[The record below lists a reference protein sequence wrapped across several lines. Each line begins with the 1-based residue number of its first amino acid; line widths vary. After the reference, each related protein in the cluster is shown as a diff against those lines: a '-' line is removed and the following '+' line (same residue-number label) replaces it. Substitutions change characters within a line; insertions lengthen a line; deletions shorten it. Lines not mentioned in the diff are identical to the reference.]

1 TIGYTFR
8 DARPARASSIPMAR
22 LPSARVID
30 GSSSGTGYF
39 LCARKER
46 RTGRS
51 GPFLVLVL
59 QDSTGDI
66 DAKVFQDVDQA
77 SQQFEAGEFV
87 AVQGKGN
94 VFNGRTELIVD
105 KIRRVIPS
113 DAALGFRE
121 EDCIPT

>member
-1 TIGYTFR
+1 MPSRSPSNRSANASCDRPDPPGWCAEFRGDTAVADLTIGYTFR
-8 DARPARASSIPMAR
+8 DARPERATNLPMAR

-59 QDSTGDI
+59 QDGTGDI
-66 DAKVFQDVDQA
+66 DAKVFQDVDQV
-77 SQQFEAGEFV
+77 SQQFEAGE
-87 AVQGKGN
+87 
-94 VFNGRTELIVD
+94 
-105 KIRRVIPS
+105 
-113 DAALGFRE
+113 
-121 EDCIPT
+121 